1 MRKIT
6 AKDAQRAE
14 RAIRYFL
21 CEPLRPLRFLILLA
35 LVTQVQAQDTIF
47 LYGDTIRVGSLEW
60 DMQKDWRAKGTRITE
75 NRQLYGDHVRILLQ
89 YHSNRSVAEIVFGYV
104 DKAEGF
110 VKHGPARYYYETGQL
125 LSKRRFVEGRMQG
138 LAEDCF
144 RDGKLKVRTH
154 MHDDQLEGLY
164 ESFFPDGV
172 RESLCRYLRDSL
184 DGTLRTWYS
193 NGQPKRIEHWVMDA
207 KTGIDSAF
215 YEDGKLESTT
225 AFFEDREEG
234 PLRVFHRN
242 GRPWTE
248 WRYEKGRL
256 VEVAF
261 TQSKEGN
268 PLEVGSFQN
277 GLGWVNLYNDNGLLK
292 ERLYFKGGYLRKRKQ
307 VKA

>member
-1 MRKIT
+1 MRKRT
-6 AKDAQRAE
+6 AKDAKCIGWVPAS
-14 RAIRYFL
+14 FL
-21 CEPLRPLRFLILLA
+21 CGPLRPLRFLFFLFA
-35 LVTQVQAQDTIF
+35 FTQVQAQDTIF

-75 NRQLYGDHVRILLQ
+75 NRQLYGDHVRILLE
-89 YHSNRSVAEIVFGYV
+89 YHRNRSVAEIDFGYV

-110 VKHGPARYYYETGQL
+110 VKHGPARFYYETGQL
-125 LSKRRFVEGRMQG
+125 LGKRTFVEGQMQG
-138 LAEDCF
+138 LAEDYY
-144 RDGKLKVRTH
+144 RDGKIKVRTR
-154 MHDDQLEGLY
+154 MRDDQLEGSY

-172 RESLCRYLRDSL
+172 RESACRYLRDSL

-193 NGQPKRIEHWVMDA
+193 NGQPKRIEHWTMDA
-207 KTGIDSAF
+207 KVGIDSAF

-225 AFFEDREEG
+225 AFSQDLEDG
-234 PLRVFHRN
+234 PMRIFHRN

-256 VEVAF
+256 VEIAF

-268 PLEVGSFQN
+268 PLEVGTFQN

-292 ERLYFKGGYLRKRKQ
+292 ERLYFKDGYLRKRKQ